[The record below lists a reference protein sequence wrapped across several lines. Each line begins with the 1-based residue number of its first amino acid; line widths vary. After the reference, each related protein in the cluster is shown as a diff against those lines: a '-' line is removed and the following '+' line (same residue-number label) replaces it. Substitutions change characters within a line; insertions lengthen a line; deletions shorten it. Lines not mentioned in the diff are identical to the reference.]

1 MQVAVREAQEKTR
14 SQMLTEIEEL
24 RDKASLEISM
34 QKHSY
39 EDEIA
44 SLNRVLKQQQNA
56 DLYSPP
62 HITTFATSNVVSAE
76 EIEAMLRDTQQRLTL
91 PSKDPDVI
99 IIHKIFFITVKSRK
113 KETTDHLDSLL
124 CLVYCN
130 CLQLKSLRNPVL
142 LFIR

>member
-1 MQVAVREAQEKTR
+1 LYRKFRRNFECNSSHYVQLWRQIPDFQTACDELRRSQDERLQVAVREAQEKTR

-44 SLNRVLKQQQNA
+44 SLNRVLKQQQKA

-62 HITTFATSNVVSAE
+62 HTATFATSNVVSAE
-76 EIEAMLRDTQQRLTL
+76 EVEAMLRDTQQRLTL

-99 IIHKIFFITVKSRK
+99 II
-113 KETTDHLDSLL
+113 
-124 CLVYCN
+124 
-130 CLQLKSLRNPVL
+130 
-142 LFIR
+142 

>member
-44 SLNRVLKQQQNA
+44 SLNRVLQQQQKS

-62 HITTFATSNVVSAE
+62 HTATFATSNVVSAE
-76 EIEAMLRDTQQRLTL
+76 EVEAMLRDTQQRLTL

-99 IIHKIFFITVKSRK
+99 II
-113 KETTDHLDSLL
+113 
-124 CLVYCN
+124 
-130 CLQLKSLRNPVL
+130 
-142 LFIR
+142 